1 MKQQPTNFNRYI
13 PLKDIMPK
21 DAQPKLEQMEEQPY
35 EHYDNIGNFTYKN
48 PNSEKLEREINRRLM
63 DIEDQVKK

>member
-1 MKQQPTNFNRYI
+1 
-13 PLKDIMPK
+13 MPK